1 VGRARDEGDGPV
13 RQSADLCRAQRKEI
27 AQRPGSLRF
36 VLPGGHGLGLEPD
49 LKPLANPRSLHIE
62 RHA

>member
-1 VGRARDEGDGPV
+1 MAERVAV
-13 RQSADLCRAQRKEI
+13 
-27 AQRPGSLRF
+27 F
-36 VLPGGHGLGLEPD
+36 VLPGGQRLGLEPD